1 VIGRENAAKF
11 ISETPGVKKTGIL
24 YNGEV
29 DGVAGAVIINK
40 ALKRLGADTIA
51 LPVGKGLNAHS
62 PETKHRLAELD
73 LARLVVVDSGS
84 REGPV
89 LSGVPALVID
99 HHKPLGKPEVEVF
112 FNTHEEDV
120 TRPSSL
126 AAYDICGQVVN
137 VGDLD
142 WVAALG
148 ILGDLGPR
156 APFSSLRSSFKKYGR
171 KNLIDLVVLIN
182 SGQRHRDYEVKLA
195 YDVLFSASGPSD
207 ITGFKVEGS
216 SRLEQMRKEVQD
228 EF

>member
-1 VIGRENAAKF
+1 MIEREDAAKF
-11 ISETPGVKKTGIL
+11 ISGIPGAGKTGIL

-29 DGVAGAVIINK
+29 DGLTGAVIVHK
-40 ALKRLGADTIA
+40 ALQRLGADVVI
-51 LPVGKGLNAHS
+51 LPIGRGLNAHS
-62 PETKHRLAELD
+62 PETKNRLAKPG
-73 LARLVVVDSGS
+73 LAWLVVVDSGS

-89 LSGVPALVID
+89 LPDVPTLVID
-99 HHKPLGKPEVEVF
+99 HHRPLGKPEVEVF
-112 FNTHEEDV
+112 FNTHEEDA

-156 APFSSLRSSFKKYGR
+156 APFSSLKKSFKKYGR
-171 KNLIDLVVLIN
+171 KNLIDSVVLIN
-182 SGQRHRDYEVKLA
+182 AGQRHRNYDIELA
-195 YDVLFSASGPSD
+195 YDVLFSASRPAD

-216 SRLEQMRKEVQD
+216 SRLEEMRKEVQD